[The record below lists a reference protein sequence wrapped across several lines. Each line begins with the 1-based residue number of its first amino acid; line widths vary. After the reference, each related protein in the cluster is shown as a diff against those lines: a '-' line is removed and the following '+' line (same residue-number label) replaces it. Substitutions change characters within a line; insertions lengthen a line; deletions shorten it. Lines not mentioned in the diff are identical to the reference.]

1 MEYNNFKN
9 LEAGNN
15 KFGIPRLELAVYLRD
30 NVLNQL
36 DKQNFIENGT
46 LLGAYRNNK
55 FIDHDDDFDFGILLN
70 SKNEIYEIQDKIS
83 KLLPSKYKCRLIK
96 SYCSK
101 LEIYQP
107 NFGSYKLSGPKYNE
121 ADYHYVTID
130 IQCYIK
136 VDNSY
141 KSLYYIYPYDIII
154 NKNDILPLKKIKLE
168 NEYFNCP
175 KNIETFLKL
184 QYGSID
190 PKAKFNSI
198 TCKYELN

>member
-9 LEAGNN
+9 IEAGNN

-55 FIDHDDDFDFGILLN
+55 FIDLDDDFDFGILLTF
-70 SKNEIYEIQDKIS
+70 KEEIYEIQDKIS

-96 SYCSK
+96 SYCLK

-107 NFGSYKLSGPKYNE
+107 SFGSYKLLGPKYNG

-130 IQCYIK
+130 IQSYIK
-136 VDNSY
+136 EGNSY
-141 KSLYYIYPYDIII
+141 KVLY
-154 NKNDILPLKKIKLE
+154 
-168 NEYFNCP
+168 
-175 KNIETFLKL
+175 
-184 QYGSID
+184 SI
-190 PKAKFNSI
+190 
-198 TCKYELN
+198 